1 MWDTNGRKIKHF
13 LKRLTWHRK
22 KSCKKYQNAIDWYI
36 LVLKKEQ
43 KFWSTDKWVIKTKAH
58 AADRLKKYGISMA
71 TVKETLE
78 SRGLTDLLSNV
89 Q

>member
-22 KSCKKYQNAIDWYI
+22 KSCKRYQKAVEWYI

-43 KFWSTDKWVIKTKAH
+43 KLGSADKWVVKTKAN
-58 AADRLKKYGISMA
+58 ATARLKKYGIPMEK
-71 TVKETLE
+71 VKEVLE
-78 SRGLTDLLSNV
+78 SRGLTDLLSNIG
-89 Q
+89 